1 MARPKG
7 QEKKGGR
14 VKGTPN
20 KATSDIRSKFQSII
34 EGNIDQVM
42 QDMKELKPVER
53 VKYTLEMAK
62 FCLPTLKSIDYV
74 GEIKV
79 TERKKIEFV
88 DKV

>member
-42 QDMKELKPVER
+42 QDMKELKPV
-53 VKYTLEMAK
+53 
-62 FCLPTLKSIDYV
+62 
-74 GEIKV
+74 
-79 TERKKIEFV
+79 
-88 DKV
+88 